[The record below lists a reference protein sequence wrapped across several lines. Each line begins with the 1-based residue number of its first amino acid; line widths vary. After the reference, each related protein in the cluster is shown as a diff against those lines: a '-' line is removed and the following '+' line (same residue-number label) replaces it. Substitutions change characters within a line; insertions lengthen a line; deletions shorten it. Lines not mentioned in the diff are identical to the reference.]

1 MNQYEGQ
8 DDSLRNILLSAQME
22 GEYPPLHALNKGKSR
37 FLSNGVLW
45 PMIDED
51 EDVDTY
57 SIGASLITK
66 GKNTDL
72 LSRYSEELS
81 GSIQFPLASIYLF
94 GLGAIASA
102 MIRRF
107 SFDYWGDTSSVNLY
121 VIAAQPPST
130 AKSAIVSKLTM
141 PILGAYD
148 AVSAENVKARMSIQI
163 DLNKAIKDISK
174 PSCKEAELGLLEKI
188 AQLEEEMKLYPI
200 YRYSVDDA
208 TPEGVEIMAFNQGNM
223 FNIISAE
230 SASMHTILGKSYGGK
245 GAKNNNNIFLK
256 GWDDEHVS
264 VIRGGRETSSGRIR
278 GCVAVLAQDA
288 AIEAI
293 LEAGQS
299 GEGISERMLM
309 LREKNMLGQRVHTR
323 NRSSI
328 DNNIQPAYAA
338 LCRNIV
344 SEEKPVNFSF
354 SDKALDSLVDTLNH
368 YEPMVADGGK
378 YSHAMLRGVIGK
390 SDKQIRKIASVL
402 HCINEWS
409 ETGTRSTTIPQAT
422 MKKAIKIFDALKDTY
437 VAAADSKGFMGTKTS
452 EDIMIEKI
460 IGYAEKK
467 KMRLSFKMIHDA
479 MKNHEA
485 IKGTS
490 KLMQQ
495 IKTVWAPSLQE
506 RGFIV
511 FDDKHI
517 FINPRISE

>member
-1 MNQYEGQ
+1 MNQYEGP
-8 DDSLRNILLSAQME
+8 DDSIRNILLSAQLK
-22 GEYPPLHALNKGKSR
+22 GEYPPRYALENGKSR
-37 FLSNGVLW
+37 FLAHGVLW

-57 SIGASLITK
+57 SVGAALITK

-72 LSRYSEELS
+72 LSQYAEELS
-81 GSIQFPLASIYLF
+81 DTIQFPLASIYLF
-94 GLGAIASA
+94 GLGAVASA

-107 SFDYWGDTSSVNLY
+107 SFEYWGDSSSVNLY

-130 AKSAIVSKLTM
+130 AKSGIDSKLTM
-141 PILGAYD
+141 PILDAYD
-148 AVSAENVKARMSIQI
+148 AISAQNVKARMSIQI
-163 DLNKAIKDISK
+163 DINKATKDLQK
-174 PSCKEAELGLLEKI
+174 PSCKENELALLEKI
-188 AQLEEEMKLYPI
+188 TKLEEELRLYPI
-200 YRYSVDDA
+200 YRYAADDS

-245 GAKNNNNIFLK
+245 GSKNNNNIFLK

-264 VIRGGRETSSGRIR
+264 VIRGGRETSAGRIR

-288 AIEAI
+288 AIEAV

-309 LREKNMLGQRVHTR
+309 LRERNMLGDRIHS
-323 NRSSI
+323 RSRDSI
-328 DNNIQPAYAA
+328 NKNIKNEYAE
-338 LCRNIV
+338 LCSNIV
-344 SEEKPVNFSF
+344 SEEKPVNLSF
-354 SDKALDSLVDTLNH
+354 SDKALDSLIDTLNH
-368 YEPMVADGGK
+368 YEPMIADGGK

-390 SDKQIRKIASVL
+390 ADKQIRKIASVL
-402 HCINEWS
+402 HCVNEWGAGGS
-409 ETGTRSTTIPQAT
+409 RSRTIPQAT

-437 VAAADSKGFMGTKTS
+437 VAAADSKGFMGKKTS

-467 KMRLSFKMIHDA
+467 KNRLSFKMLHDS

-495 IKTVWAPSLQE
+495 IKNEWAPALQE
-506 RGFIV
+506 KGFIV
-511 FDDKHI
+511 FDDKYI
-517 FINPRISE
+517 FINPRINE